1 MVIYIFTLYSTSF
14 VMGYIIYYA
23 QYLFIKYAFVS
34 KYEGQKKPFWKR
46 SKKLVVQLVSYHANT
61 ISVE

>member
-14 VMGYIIYYA
+14 VTGYIIYYA

-34 KYEGQKKPFWKR
+34 KDEGQKKPFWKR
-46 SKKLVVQLVSYHANT
+46 SKKLVATYLCYYANT
-61 ISVE
+61 ISVV